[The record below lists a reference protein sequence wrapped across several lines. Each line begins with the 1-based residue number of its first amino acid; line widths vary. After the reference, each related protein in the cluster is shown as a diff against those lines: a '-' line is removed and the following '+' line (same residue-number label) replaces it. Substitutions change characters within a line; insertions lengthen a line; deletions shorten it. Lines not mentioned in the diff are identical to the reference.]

1 MGVIKMIGYCLIK
14 LETVKET
21 SDLASLSY
29 CF

>member
-21 SDLASLSY
+21 SQIVRYLNL
-29 CF
+29 